1 MRTRLSIR
9 RAFTLIELL
18 VSISIIALL
27 IGILVPA
34 LGNARASAQTVA
46 CGANLRSQGLILT
59 LYREDHDGGFPVMR
73 EIRPATPL
81 EDLDVPVE
89 ADFADPADYYLARL
103 DYLTLPRVFADYS
116 DAPVP
121 RWTGDVDDPFSDGA
135 FWEVDQPWRCPSDR

>member
-1 MRTRLSIR
+1 MRTRLSTH

-34 LGNARASAQTVA
+34 LGKARESAQLVVCA
-46 CGANLRSQGLILT
+46 SNLRSQGLMLT

-81 EDLDVPVE
+81 EAAAGVRGL
-89 ADFADPADYYLARL
+89 LRCAR
-103 DYLTLPRVFADYS
+103 A
-116 DAPVP
+116 A
-121 RWTGDVDDPFSDGA
+121 VD
-135 FWEVDQPWRCPSDR
+135 RRRR